1 MRPERELS
9 ERSRAVRKGREEKRE
24 GGKFPF
30 RDSEGREREFTFPKR
45 QVTPSQVQ
53 GEGDERFH
61 EERGEGEGEVARE
74 ALKDKRELLS
84 EVEAEETEMKRRN
97 RNEEALR
104 NAMREEEGEERS
116 YL

>member
-9 ERSRAVRKGREEKRE
+9 ERSRSVRKGREEKRE
-24 GGKFPF
+24 GGRFPF
-30 RDSEGREREFTFPKR
+30 RDIEGREREFTFPKR

-61 EERGEGEGEVARE
+61 EKRADGFSRE
-74 ALKDKRELLS
+74 ALKEKSELLS
-84 EVEAEETEMKRRN
+84 EETEMKSRN
-97 RNEEALR
+97 RREKALR
-104 NAMREEEGEERS
+104 NAMREEEGKERS

>member
-9 ERSRAVRKGREEKRE
+9 ERSRAVRRGREEKRE

-30 RDSEGREREFTFPKR
+30 RDIEGREREFTFPKR

-61 EERGEGEGEVARE
+61 EERADGFSRE

-84 EVEAEETEMKRRN
+84 EVAAEETEMKSRN